1 MKLIR
6 LSILIFVSALSL
18 AALGCHQAAE
28 PENTNS
34 SAAQAAR
41 EVEKED
47 GSTVAV
53 VDAPDGTKTEVRSFK
68 TGEVA
73 RVTRTTRPGGGR
85 SATVELRDGRKA
97 ELEDEGDI
105 ERAMDATA
113 DALTAAANKTW
124 DTTKDVAGAVGDKT
138 EDAAGKAASTGKK
151 VGQEVGDKA
160 EDAAGAVKKG
170 AQKVGRGAK
179 KVGSKIKDT
188 VNP

>member
-6 LSILIFVSALSL
+6 IAVLIFVSAFAF
-18 AALGCHQAAE
+18 AAMGCDQRSAS
-28 PENTNS
+28 ENTNS
-34 SAAQAAR
+34 SPQSAR

-53 VDAPDGTKTEVRSFK
+53 TDAPDGTKTEVRSFK

-73 RVTRTTRPGGGR
+73 RVTRTTRPGGSR
-85 SATVELRDGRKA
+85 SATVEMRDGRRV

-105 ERAMDATA
+105 ERAMDASA
-113 DALTAAANKTW
+113 DAIKTVADKTW
-124 DTTKDVAGAVGDKT
+124 DTTKDVAGEVGDKS
-138 EDAAGKAASTGKK
+138 EDAASKAADTSKK
-151 VGQEVGDKA
+151 VGKEVGDKA

-170 AQKVGRGAK
+170 AQKVGKGAK
-179 KVGSKIKDT
+179 KVGEKIKDT